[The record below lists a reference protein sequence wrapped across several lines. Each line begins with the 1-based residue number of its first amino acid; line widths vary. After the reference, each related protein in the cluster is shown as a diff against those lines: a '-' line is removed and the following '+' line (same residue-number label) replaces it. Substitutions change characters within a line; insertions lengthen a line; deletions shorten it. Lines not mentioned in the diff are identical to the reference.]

1 MTPRPA
7 RHDLARLGM
16 QMASADSTT
25 LWPTA
30 DTVLKYA
37 HAALAE
43 SEMVIAQLQAELDR
57 YQGRQVIHCVE
68 AAMDAA
74 ALDSLDA
81 TDGTILRATDTG
93 RELLMH
99 AGTWAER

>member
-1 MTPRPA
+1 MTNRPA
-7 RHDLARLGM
+7 RHRLALLGM
-16 QMASADSTT
+16 RMAEARSTRE
-25 LWPTA
+25 WPTP
-30 DTVLKYA
+30 DTVLKSA

-43 SEMVIAQLQAELDR
+43 AEMVISQLTAELDR
-57 YQGRQVIHCVE
+57 YQGRTVLHCTE

-81 TDGTILRATDTG
+81 ADGTILRATDTG